1 MPSRKTRSGD
11 LSTQNLYNLRLVVNK
26 AEEDQEVESEFVI
39 LREEEELEDKLEEGF
54 EEEVQIMANEQR
66 QVATERQIAMKDYA
80 RLIIGNT
87 VSYIV
92 LVNINLPLLDIIRS
106 MPVYAK
112 FFKVLKSNKRRY
124 EINEKVIVSQ
134 TVCVVLQ
141 QQLDPKMK
149 VPKSFI
155 VDITMRDKK
164 FVKAMLDLRASIN
177 LMSYSIYV
185 QLGLGELKP
194 TTMSL
199 QLADRSIKYARDV
212 VEDFVDSVDS
222 PIENQIEIINEPPK
236 FELKELSNKLKYVF
250 LGEENTYTVIVASD
264 LCPSKEKAT
273 SKELRRLKKAIG

>member
-39 LREEEELEDKLEEGF
+39 LKEEEELEDKLEEGF

-106 MPVYAK
+106 MHVYAK